1 MENHFVVNV
10 TNELVLRPNNSFIT
24 SFVVPILELTG
35 LSDNNKNEMQ
45 IQYGGSVL

>member
-1 MENHFVVNV
+1 MENHFAVNV
-10 TNELVLRPNNSFIT
+10 TKELVLRPNNSFIT

-35 LSDNNKNEMQ
+35 LSDNKNEMQ